1 MATEYIPSRESLL
14 STFVSNFSTLISAT
28 PGAYGLMASD
38 ATVIATAVNLFNA
51 ALTLALNP
59 ATKTKATVADKNA
72 KKAAMLVTVRQYS
85 QVIKRNLGVSNDA
98 KIGLGLTINS
108 GGPSPIPAPTTQP
121 VLSIATAGSL
131 RQVVHFADT
140 TAPDRRAKPAGV
152 KGLMLAVAVG
162 TTPPASREL
171 VPTYGMATKQSFAV
185 DFNDGD
191 AAKTAYYYGRW
202 ITAAGLLGPWS
213 ALAQSIIA

>member
-1 MATEYIPSRESLL
+1 MATDYIPSREALL
-14 STFVSNFSTLISAT
+14 STWVSNFSTLITAT

-59 ATKTKATVADKNA
+59 ATKTKGTVADKNA

-85 QVIKRNLGVSNDA
+85 QVIKRNLGVSNEA
-98 KIGLGLTINS
+98 KIALGLTINAA
-108 GGPSPIPAPTTQP
+108 GPTPVPAPSTMP
-121 VLSIATAGSL
+121 VITPAPAGSL
-131 RQVVHFADT
+131 RQVIHFADA

-152 KGLMLAVAVG
+152 KGLLVAVAVG
-162 TTPPASREL
+162 TTPPPVRDL
-171 VPTYGMATKQSFAV
+171 VPTYGMATKQAFAV
-185 DFNDGD
+185 SFSEAD

-202 ITAAGLLGPWS
+202 ITASGLLGPWS
-213 ALAQSIIA
+213 ALSQAIIA